1 MNQEDS
7 RLFFKG
13 GLAFGLS
20 IGALIGSYGVALLKD
35 KKTVSP
41 ETVLN
46 HVKNAF
52 LKEGPIEGSWI
63 ESKKRPQQKF
73 AITQEIYYGGINRL
87 EDGKI
92 VQYEFSADAKT
103 GSVIEI
109 HRL

>member
-1 MNQEDS
+1 MQEENP
-7 RLFFKG
+7 REFFKG
-13 GLAFGLS
+13 GLAFGLGV
-20 IGALIGSYGVALLKD
+20 GAVLGSYGAFQLS
-35 KKTVSP
+35 KKQRISP

-46 HVKNAF
+46 FVKDAF

-63 ESKKRPQQKF
+63 ESTRHPLRKF
-73 AITQEIYYGGINRL
+73 AITQEIYYGGITRL

-103 GSVIEI
+103 GSIIEI